1 MGAPSNGGRA
11 TDGERV
17 AGLTTGP
24 IPLTAAQRGM
34 WFAERLHADYSVT
47 VAHYLDIRDEGR
59 PLDHDLFCAAVLE
72 AARSLESAFTRIV
85 VVDDVPMQWVDP
97 SVDFRVVPLDMR
109 SEPDPVAAARAWMD
123 ADHRR
128 PMDLE
133 TDRVAISALIRVA
146 DDRCFWYLRGHHI
159 AFDGFSALTS
169 LHEAVHRYNAMLA
182 GAEHVP
188 PARASLAEISA
199 DDVKYAQ
206 STRRQTD
213 REHWVARVADLP
225 EGPTLSR
232 RATNAPLSPANVM
245 ASTRISRA
253 RQDLLDATAAAGNT
267 SAAALLTAAFA
278 AYLSRMT
285 GVDDVV
291 LSLPVTGR
299 ASARVKRGSGM
310 VANMLPVR
318 IDGVVGATGRELIAQ
333 VQLELTGALR
343 HQRFRYEDIRLAAGM
358 ADATAASF
366 GPIVNLVFFDRRIEI
381 DGARADYHILSSGT
395 LDDLRINLYQSS
407 PGECLVVDLHGNPN
421 LYDQDELD
429 THLERF
435 LLLVDRLLG
444 SPDTPIA
451 DLSVLLDGE
460 RDALLAQGR
469 GARRADTPGE
479 HLLAGFEA
487 QVAAT
492 PDAVAIEAPDV
503 TLSYRGFADL
513 RTDLAQRLRHDGVV
527 PGDRVV
533 VALDRG
539 VAQVAAVYAVL
550 TLGAVYVPVDPT
562 DPRERRDA
570 IEAGVGARLRIDA
583 AYLTSIGVD
592 PTRPA
597 PASTGS
603 AELVV
608 APGAAAYVIFTS
620 GSTGT
625 PKGVEVGHRAVLN
638 RLDWMQD
645 DHRIDGTD
653 AVLHKTPTT
662 FDVSVWELFWPLRT
676 GARMVIARPGGHR
689 DPDHLHD
696 LMAARGVT
704 VAHFVPSMLDV
715 YLDVVSADGRA
726 TSLPASVRT
735 VFTSG
740 EALGAA
746 TAARLLGS
754 STAELVN
761 LYGPTEA
768 AVDVTAHRVAAGVDP
783 VPIGRPVAETEV
795 YVLDASLRPVPAG
808 VAGEL
813 YLAGRQLA
821 NGYVG
826 APGITADRFVANP
839 FDGTGARMYRT
850 GDLVRWNDIG
860 EIDYLGRTDLQVKIR
875 GRRVELGEIESVL
888 ASLPGV
894 EAAAVLARSDLGPA
908 VTLVAYVRGDA
919 DVLDVDMIADRCRR
933 RLPSHM
939 VPTAVVV
946 LDDFPVTSSGK
957 LNRRALPAPVLRSD
971 TPHREAESAVEIALA
986 DLIRGLLRVER
997 VGMRDNIFALGADSL
1012 IAARLVSVARTEH
1025 RLAVDLA
1032 DVFDSP
1038 SIGELAARTQPV
1050 ADVDAAAPSLPR
1062 PASIPLSHAQTRLWF
1077 INRMDPSAPTY
1088 NMSGAVRLG
1097 PDVDVAA
1104 FAAAV
1109 RDVVERHAILRTVFP
1124 SVDGEPVQQVL
1135 EMDAVAPGLDAQI
1148 LDGRVVDAQGLD
1160 ERVASTVNA
1169 ESAVAALIGTGFDL
1183 EHEIGFRAHLLPST
1197 GPGATSEPIAVL
1209 VVHHIAADGQSL
1221 RPLIGDLRHAYD
1233 RRRAGG
1239 VPEFSPL
1246 PIDFAEVALRQQA
1259 RLGGLADPT
1268 PVLIDGLE
1276 FWRRE
1281 LDGAPG
1287 LLTLPTDRPR
1297 PQVADGRGAHVDTAL
1312 DADLSAGIRSLA
1324 THLAVTPFAVLHTG
1338 LAVVLSRLAGTDD
1351 VSIGSAVAGRDD
1363 PATADMVGMF
1373 VNTVVLRSRIRPAQS
1388 VADLV
1393 TSSHRGIAGA
1403 MAHAEVPFER
1413 VVDALAPQ
1421 RSSGYAPL
1429 FQVALTMQSDPLAGV
1444 ADRSDIDAGPD
1455 ARVPAAKYDLTV
1467 TITEPAEGTS
1477 TRGYAIEINYATA
1490 LFDESTIRTLGDHL
1504 RRVLGAIVA
1513 APSAPVGRIGLL
1525 DGRDPVVATTSVPSN
1540 PQRTLSELLAAGAD
1554 AADPH
1559 APAVSGAVS
1568 ITWAVFESRTN
1579 ELARELISRGVGP
1592 GQVVAISIGRSHHS
1606 VMAVV
1611 AVAKTGAAFVTIDPR
1626 QPDARRAALIA
1637 DSTATLGLTISDLGT
1652 PPSDGRAM
1660 TWLAIDEVSFELGLA
1675 GHSGSRIHPSELRR
1689 PVHTSDLAYLLF
1701 TSGSTGRPKAAA
1713 VTHAGLADLVA
1724 TQASVLSCD
1733 RTCRVLHVA
1742 SPSFDVSLFEM
1753 IMGLCAGA
1761 ELVISPPDVFA
1772 GPELAALIAGRGVT
1786 HAVMTPSA
1794 LATIAPSE
1802 VPTLRIVASAGEQC
1816 PPELVTRW
1824 AGAGR
1829 DLHNFYGPTEAT
1841 ITATTTSAM
1850 RVGEPVTI
1858 GRAIDG
1864 MTTLVLDDWLRPV
1877 PAGVAGELYLAGPAL
1892 GRGYH
1897 DRPGLTA
1904 TRFVANPFDA
1914 GATRMY
1920 RSGDRV
1926 TRTPAGDLIYHGRTD
1941 FQIKIRGVRVEPGEI
1956 DDVLTSIDGVEA
1968 ALTVATTAPG
1978 GEEVLVSYVTPAPG
1992 EVLVPQ
1998 HVVDAAARALPAYLV
2013 PRTVAVLDEFPLTTV
2028 GKIDRSALPPVTLT
2042 VSPDSVA
2049 PRSQLES
2056 VVAGVFAQVLGV
2068 DTVGVYD
2075 NFFAAGGNS
2084 LSATKVVARLET
2096 LLDRRISV
2104 RTLLENPTVA
2114 TLVGAVTTAD
2124 VRGPVA
2130 PPLTVRPR
2138 SEVVPVS
2145 GVQRSMWL
2153 VNRADPDSASYNV
2166 SLALRLTG
2174 AVDVPALRAAIT
2186 DLVRRRE
2193 TLRTTYPLL
2202 GGEPVQMIRPAAAVA
2217 DDFVVPLVDL
2227 TARSA
2232 TSTDEIPAAIAAVTD
2247 RGFDLTTGIPVRAAV
2262 VRVGPDD
2269 HLLVFVVHHISADG
2283 ASLMPLARDLVDG
2296 YTAHLAGRTITRAP
2310 LPLNYAD
2317 WVVWQRER
2325 LAAVDADGA
2334 THADRQL
2341 AYWTRRLAGAPDR
2354 IGLPTDRPRPTTPGS
2369 GGDVLDF
2376 EIPAPVVDALKSIAR
2391 EHNSTLFM
2399 VVHAAF
2405 AVLMSRLSGHDDVV
2419 VGTPYAGRDDET
2431 LDDMVGMF
2439 VNTLALRTRVRS
2451 GEGFD
2456 DLLHRVRGEDLA
2468 DMAHADVAFDEIVSR
2483 VVASPTGSHN
2493 PVFQV
2498 MFAFQNIVFPT
2509 VELDGLRITPEPL
2522 TSVAAKV
2529 DLEFMLFPV
2538 DPSGADRGGAMAG
2551 RVIFATDLYDAPT
2564 VDRIVARYG
2573 QVLRAVASDPTR
2585 IVGDIDIALD
2595 HPTDAAVLLGAI
2607 EESAAGTGS
2616 DPADLAHV
2624 VAEATAIDPD
2634 ATAVEYGG
2642 VAVSFAE
2649 IDSMAT
2655 ALMMTLPDGDAYGAL
2670 TMALTA
2676 VVPEI
2681 ADDGAEVLDAAL
2693 DQLQVNACR
2702 IVGAATAPETA
2713 DRA

>member
-1 MGAPSNGGRA
+1 M
-11 TDGERV
+11 DGERV
-17 AGLTTGP
+17 AGLTTDP

-34 WFAERLHADYSVT
+34 WFAERLHTDYSIT

-59 PLDHDLFCAAVLE
+59 PLDRDLFCAAVLD

-97 SVDFRVVPLDMR
+97 SVDFRVEPLDLR

-159 AFDGFSALTS
+159 AFDGFSALNS

-182 GAEHVP
+182 GTEHVS

-199 DDVKYAQ
+199 DDDRYAQ
-206 STRRQTD
+206 STRRQSD

-225 EGPTLSR
+225 EGPTLSQ
-232 RATNAPLSPANVM
+232 RASNAPLSPANVM
-245 ASTRISRA
+245 ASTRISRT
-253 RQDLLDATAAAGNT
+253 RQDLVDTTAAAGNT

-318 IDGVVGATGRELIAQ
+318 IDGVAGATGRGLIAQ

-343 HQRFRYEDIRLAAGM
+343 HQRFRYEDIRMAAGM

-395 LDDLRINLYQSS
+395 LDDLRINLYQAS

-421 LYDQDELD
+421 LYDQAELD

-451 DLSVLLDGE
+451 DLSVLLDSE
-460 RDALLAQGR
+460 HAALIARGR
-469 GARRADTPGE
+469 GPRRADTPGE
-479 HLLAGFEA
+479 HLLAGFET

-492 PDAVAIEAPDV
+492 PDAVAIDAPGHR
-503 TLSYRGFADL
+503 LSYRAFADL
-513 RTDLAQRLRHDGVV
+513 RTDLAQRLRRDGVI

-550 TLGAVYVPVDPT
+550 TLGAVYVPVDPA
-562 DPRERRDA
+562 DPRERTDA
-570 IEAGVGARLRIDA
+570 IEATVSARLRVDDAYLVSIGFDPAHPVPDPSDATELTIAPGGA
-583 AYLTSIGVD
+583 AYI
-592 PTRPA
+592 
-597 PASTGS
+597 
-603 AELVV
+603 
-608 APGAAAYVIFTS
+608 IFTS

-645 DHRIDGTD
+645 DHRIDGAD

-696 LMAARGVT
+696 LMAERGVT

-726 TSLPASVRT
+726 ASLPASVRT

-746 TAARLLGS
+746 TAGRLLGS

-768 AVDVTAHRVAAGVDP
+768 AVDVTSHRVAPGADP

-795 YVLDASLRPVPAG
+795 YVLDASLRPMPTG

-821 NGYVG
+821 TGYVG

-839 FDGTGARMYRT
+839 FDGAGTRMYRT
-850 GDLVRWNDIG
+850 GDLVRWNATG
-860 EIDYLGRTDLQVKIR
+860 EIEYLGRTDLQVKIR

-888 ASLPGV
+888 TTVPGV

-908 VTLVAYVRGDA
+908 VTLVAYVRGNA
-919 DVLDVDMIADRCRR
+919 ELDVDVIADRCRR

-939 VPTAVVV
+939 VPAAIVV
-946 LDDFPVTSSGK
+946 LDELPVTGSGK
-957 LNRRALPAPVLRSD
+957 LDRRALPAPVMRSD

-986 DLIRGLLRVER
+986 DLVRDLLQIER

-1038 SIGELAARTQPV
+1038 SIGELATRTHPLDEV
-1050 ADVDAAAPSLPR
+1050 AAATPQRAR
-1062 PASIPLSHAQTRLWF
+1062 PAAIPLSHAQTRLWF

-1097 PDVDVAA
+1097 IDVDVIA

-1135 EMDAVAPGLDAQI
+1135 DMATVAPGLDA
-1148 LDGRVVDAQGLD
+1148 RVLDAQGRG
-1160 ERVASTVNA
+1160 ERSA
-1169 ESAVAALIGTGFDL
+1169 SAVDAEATIADLVGTGFDL
-1183 EHEIGFRAHLLPST
+1183 EHEIGFRAYLLPSS
-1197 GPGATSEPIAVL
+1197 GSDATSAESIAVL

-1233 RRRAGG
+1233 RRRAGLA
-1239 VPEFSPL
+1239 PEFAPL

-1268 PVLIDGLE
+1268 PVLTGGLE

-1297 PQVADGRGAHVDTAL
+1297 PQVADGRGAYLDTTL
-1312 DADLSAGIRSLA
+1312 DADLSAGIRRLA
-1324 THLAVTPFAVLHTG
+1324 TDLAVTPFAILHTG

-1351 VSIGSAVAGRDD
+1351 VSIGSAIAGRDD

-1393 TSSHRGIAGA
+1393 TASHRGVAGA

-1421 RSSGYAPL
+1421 RSSGHAPL
-1429 FQVALTMQSDPLAGV
+1429 FQVALTMQSDPMADLAI
-1444 ADRSDIDAGPD
+1444 RSDVDAGPD

-1467 TITEPAEGTS
+1467 TVTEPADRTS
-1477 TRGYAIEINYATA
+1477 ARGYAIEINYATA
-1490 LFDESTIRTLGDHL
+1490 LFDGPTIRTLGDHL
-1504 RRVLGAIVA
+1504 RRVLGAVVA

-1525 DGRDPVVATTSVPSN
+1525 DDRAAVVATSSVVSHPH
-1540 PQRTLSELLAAGAD
+1540 RTLSELLAAGAE
-1554 AADPH
+1554 AADPD
-1559 APAVSGAVS
+1559 ALAVSGAVS

-1592 GQVVAISIGRSHHS
+1592 GQIVAISIGRSHHS

-1637 DSTATLGLTISDLGT
+1637 DSTATLGLTIFELGT

-1675 GHSGSRIHPSELRR
+1675 GHSGSRVHPSELRR
-1689 PVHTSDLAYLLF
+1689 PVHTADLAYLLF

-1724 TQASVLSCD
+1724 TQAAVLSCD

-1772 GPELAALIAGRGVT
+1772 GPELAALIAERGVT

-1794 LATIAPSE
+1794 LATIAPSQ
-1802 VPTLRIVASAGEQC
+1802 VPTLRIVASAGEQL
-1816 PPELVTRW
+1816 PPELVGRW
-1824 AGAGR
+1824 AGASR

-1850 RVGEPVTI
+1850 RVGPPVTI

-1877 PAGVAGELYLAGPAL
+1877 PDGVAGELYLAGPAL

-1926 TRTPAGDLIYHGRTD
+1926 TRTAAGDLLYHGRTD

-1968 ALTVATTAPG
+1968 ALTVATTTPG
-1978 GEEVLVSYVTPAPG
+1978 GEDVLVAYVTPAPG
-1992 EVLVPQ
+1992 RVLVPQ

-2042 VSPDSVA
+2042 ASPDSVA

-2068 DTVGVYD
+2068 DSVGVFE

-2124 VRGPVA
+2124 PRGAVT

-2153 VNRADPDSASYNV
+2153 VNRADPDSSSYNV
-2166 SLALRLTG
+2166 SLALRLSG

-2186 DLVRRRE
+2186 DLVMRRE

-2202 GGEPVQMIRPAAAVA
+2202 GGEPVQVIRPAAAVA

-2227 TARSA
+2227 TARRSA
-2232 TSTDEIPAAIAAVTD
+2232 AAPEEIPAAIAAVTD

-2296 YTAHLAGRTITRAP
+2296 YTAHLTGHRTTRGP

-2325 LAAVDADGA
+2325 LATVADDGT

-2354 IGLPTDRPRPTTPGS
+2354 IALPTDRPRPTTPS
-2369 GGDVLDF
+2369 SRGDVVDF
-2376 EIPAPVVDALKSIAR
+2376 EIAAPVVDALESIAR

-2451 GEGFD
+2451 GEGFET
-2456 DLLHRVRGEDLA
+2456 LLHRVRGEDLA
-2468 DMAHADVAFDEIVSR
+2468 DMSHADVAFDEIVSR
-2483 VVASPTGSHN
+2483 VVSSTTGSHN

-2522 TSVAAKV
+2522 ASVAAKV

-2538 DPSGADRGGAMAG
+2538 DPSGADHGGAMAG
-2551 RVIFATDLYDAPT
+2551 RVIFATDLYDATT
-2564 VDRIVARYG
+2564 VERIVARYG
-2573 QVLRAVASDPTR
+2573 QILRTVASDPTH
-2585 IVGDIDIALD
+2585 IVGDIDLALD
-2595 HPTDAAVLLGAI
+2595 HPTDPAVLLGAI

-2616 DPADLAHV
+2616 DPADLAHL
-2624 VAEATAIDPD
+2624 VAVATEIDPD

-2642 VAVSFAE
+2642 VEVSFGE

-2655 ALMMTLPDGDAYGAL
+2655 ALMMTLPDGDTYGAL

-2681 ADDGAEVLDAAL
+2681 ADDGVEVLDAVLA
-2693 DQLQVNACR
+2693 QLQVNACR
-2702 IVGAATAPETA
+2702 IAGAATAPETA

>member
-1 MGAPSNGGRA
+1 M
-11 TDGERV
+11 DGERV
-17 AGLTTGP
+17 AGPTTDP

-47 VAHYLDIRDEGR
+47 VAHYLDIRDEDR
-59 PLDHDLFCAAVLE
+59 PLDRDLFCAAVVE

-97 SVDFRVVPLDMR
+97 SVDFRVEPLDLR

-128 PMDLE
+128 PMNLD

-169 LHEAVHRYNAMLA
+169 LHEGVHRYNAMLA

-199 DDVKYAQ
+199 DDDKYAQ

-232 RATNAPLSPANVM
+232 RATTAALSPANVM
-245 ASTRISRA
+245 ASRRVDRD
-253 RQDLLDATAAAGNT
+253 RQDLVDSTAAAGNT
-267 SAAALLTAAFA
+267 SAAALLIAAFA

-285 GVDDVV
+285 NVDDVV

-318 IDGVVGATGRELIAQ
+318 IDGVVGATGRELISQ

-395 LDDLRINLYQSS
+395 LDDLRINLYQAS

-421 LYDQDELD
+421 LYDQAELD

-435 LLLVDRLLG
+435 LLFADRLMS
-444 SPDTPIA
+444 SPETPVA
-451 DLSVLLDGE
+451 ALSVLLDDE
-460 RDALLAQGR
+460 HDALIARGR
-469 GARRADTPGE
+469 GPRRADTPGE

-487 QVAAT
+487 QAAAT
-492 PDAVAIEAPDV
+492 PEAVAIEATGV
-503 TLSYRGFADL
+503 TLTYRAFADL
-513 RTDLAQRLRHDGVV
+513 RTDLAQRLRRDGVV
-527 PGDRVV
+527 AGDRVV

-562 DPRERRDA
+562 DPRERRER
-570 IEAGVGARLRIDA
+570 IETTVDARLVVDA
-583 AYLTSIGVD
+583 AYLTSIDFD

-597 PASTGS
+597 PDTADV
-603 AELVV
+603 AELAI
-608 APGAAAYVIFTS
+608 APGGAAYVIFTS

-645 DHRIDGTD
+645 DHRIDGSD

-696 LMAARGVT
+696 LMAERGVT

-726 TSLPASVRT
+726 VSLPPSVRV

-746 TAARLLGS
+746 TAQRLLTS
-754 STAELVN
+754 STAHLVN

-768 AVDVTAHRVAAGVDP
+768 AVDVTAHRVAAGADP

-821 NGYVG
+821 TGYVG

-839 FDGTGARMYRT
+839 FDGTGTRMYRT
-850 GDLVRWNDIG
+850 GDLVRWNAVG
-860 EIDYLGRTDLQVKIR
+860 EIEYLGRTDLQVKIR

-888 ASLPGV
+888 TMIPGV

-908 VTLVAYVRGDA
+908 VTLVAYVRGAA
-919 DVLDVDMIADRCRR
+919 DVLDVDAIADRCRR

-939 VPTAVVV
+939 VPAAIVV
-946 LDDFPVTSSGK
+946 LDELPVTSSGK
-957 LNRRALPAPVLRSD
+957 LDRRALPAPVLRSD

-986 DLIRGLLRVER
+986 ELVRGLLRVER
-997 VGMRDNIFALGADSL
+997 VGMRDNLFALGGDSL

-1025 RLAVDLA
+1025 RLAIDLA

-1050 ADVDAAAPSLPR
+1050 ADGAAASPSLPR

-1097 PDVDVAA
+1097 ADVDVAA

-1109 RDVVERHAILRTVFP
+1109 RDVLERHAILRTVFP

-1135 EMDAVAPGLDAQI
+1135 DMATVAPGVDAHVLDAQSLGARGI
-1148 LDGRVVDAQGLD
+1148 G
-1160 ERVASTVNA
+1160 ERPASTVDVGR
-1169 ESAVAALIGTGFDL
+1169 AVADLVGTGFDL
-1183 EHEIGFRAHLLPST
+1183 EHEIGFRAHLLATS
-1197 GPGATSEPIAVL
+1197 GHGATSAESVAVL

-1233 RRRAGG
+1233 RRRAGLP
-1239 VPEFSPL
+1239 PEFTPL

-1268 PVLIDGLE
+1268 PVLTDGLE

-1281 LDGAPG
+1281 LHGAPG

-1297 PQVADGRGAHVDTAL
+1297 PQVADGRGAYVDTML
-1312 DADLSAGIRSLA
+1312 DADLSTGIRRLA
-1324 THLAVTPFAVLHTG
+1324 TDLAVTPFAVLHTG

-1351 VSIGSAVAGRDD
+1351 VSIGSAIAGRDD

-1429 FQVALTMQSDPLAGV
+1429 FQVALTMQSDPWAGL
-1444 ADRSDIDAGPD
+1444 ADRSDVDAGLE
-1455 ARVPAAKYDLTV
+1455 ARVPAAKYDLTITV
-1467 TITEPAEGTS
+1467 TEPADRTS
-1477 TRGYAIEINYATA
+1477 SRGYAVEINYATS
-1490 LFDESTIRTLGDHL
+1490 LFDEPTIRTLGDHL
-1504 RRVLGAIVA
+1504 RRVLGAMVA

-1525 DGRDPVVATTSVPSN
+1525 DDRHAITATSSVSSN
-1540 PQRTLSELLAAGAD
+1540 PRRTLSELLAAGAA

-1568 ITWAVFESRTN
+1568 ITWAVFEARTN

-1592 GQVVAISIGRSHHS
+1592 GSIVAISIGRSHHS

-1626 QPDARRAALIA
+1626 QPDSRRAALIA
-1637 DSTATLGLTISDLGT
+1637 DSTAVLGLTISELGT
-1652 PPSDGRAM
+1652 PPSDGRAI

-1689 PVHTSDLAYLLF
+1689 PVHIADLAYLLF

-1724 TQASVLSCD
+1724 TQATVLGCD

-1772 GPELAALIAGRGVT
+1772 GPELAALIAERGVT

-1794 LATIAPSE
+1794 LATIEPSE
-1802 VPTLRIVASAGEQC
+1802 VPTLRILASAGEQC
-1816 PPELVTRW
+1816 PPEVVTRW

-1829 DLHNFYGPTEAT
+1829 HLHNFYGPTEAT
-1841 ITATTTSAM
+1841 ITATTSSAM
-1850 RVGEPVTI
+1850 RVGELVTI

-1904 TRFVANPFDA
+1904 TRFVANPFDS

-1926 TRTPAGDLIYHGRTD
+1926 TRTVAGDLVYHGRTD

-1968 ALTVATTAPG
+1968 ALTVATTTPG
-1978 GEEVLVSYVTPAPG
+1978 GEEVLVAYVTPAPG
-1992 EVLVPQ
+1992 RVLVPH

-2042 VSPDSVA
+2042 ASPDSVA

-2068 DTVGVYD
+2068 DSVGVYE

-2153 VNRADPDSASYNV
+2153 VNRADPDSSSYNV
-2166 SLALRLTG
+2166 SLALRLSG
-2174 AVDVPALRAAIT
+2174 GLDVPALRAAIT
-2186 DLVRRRE
+2186 ELVMRRE

-2202 GGEPVQMIRPAAAVA
+2202 GGEPVQVIRPAAAVA

-2227 TARSA
+2227 TARRSVA
-2232 TSTDEIPAAIAAVTD
+2232 APEEIPAAIAAVTD

-2296 YTAHLAGRTITRAP
+2296 YTAHLDGRTPPPQR
-2310 LPLNYAD
+2310 LPLHYAD

-2325 LAAVDADGA
+2325 LAAVGDDGV

-2354 IGLPTDRPRPTTPGS
+2354 IALPTDRPRPTSPS
-2369 GGDVLDF
+2369 SRGDVLDF
-2376 EIPAPVVDALKSIAR
+2376 EIPAQVVDALESIAR

-2419 VGTPYAGRDDET
+2419 IGTPYAGRDDET

-2456 DLLHRVRGEDLA
+2456 ELLHRVRGEDLA
-2468 DMAHADVAFDEIVSR
+2468 DTAHADVAFDEIVSR
-2483 VVASPTGSHN
+2483 VVASPSGSHN

-2522 TSVAAKV
+2522 SSVAAKV

-2538 DPSGADRGGAMAG
+2538 DPSGADRAGAMAG
-2551 RVIFATDLYDAPT
+2551 RVIFATDLYDATT
-2564 VDRIVARYG
+2564 VERIVARYG
-2573 QVLRAVASDPTR
+2573 QVLRAVAADPTH

-2595 HPTDAAVLLGAI
+2595 RPADPAVLLGAI
-2607 EESAAGTGS
+2607 EESAAGAGS
-2616 DPADLAHV
+2616 DPADLAHL
-2624 VAEATAIDPD
+2624 VAQATEIDPD

-2642 VAVSFAE
+2642 VEVSFAE

-2681 ADDGAEVLDAAL
+2681 ADGGVEVLDAAL
-2693 DQLQVNACR
+2693 GQLQVNACR
-2702 IVGAATAPETA
+2702 IAGAATAPETA